1 MKRLM
6 AAPVGTVE
14 VDVSGT
20 RDYLFVTVCR
30 FDADGWALTEEMWSS
45 NQDRP
50 LEQFLAAEAGFGDAE
65 AERHASALLAA
76 FDERGGPAEGAAATR
91 NFTPAVAGGLAA
103 VALVAVL
110 LTVSVFA
117 VFR

>member
-1 MKRLM
+1 MKRLI

-14 VDVSGT
+14 VDVFGT
-20 RDYLFVTVCR
+20 GDYLFVTVCR
-30 FDADGWALTEEMWSS
+30 FDADGWAVTEEMWSS

-50 LEQFLAAEAGFGDAE
+50 LEQFLSAEAGFSDAE
-65 AERHASALLAA
+65 AEGHASALLAA
-76 FDERGGPAEGAAATR
+76 FDERGGPAEGAAAKR
-91 NFTPAVAGGLAA
+91 NFTLAIAGGLAA

-110 LTVSVFA
+110 LTVGVLA